1 MPAGHHDRVFELNF
15 GTTGYCHAKCKFCIY
30 PSKENAALP
39 KGHMNLGLYKKII
52 DEAATIPQIDVLVF
66 SGLSETLLDP
76 LFTARVAYAHAAK
89 PTWRQELYTTGVLL
103 TPEVFEKLKKAGL
116 TAVMISLNAVRPEQ
130 HESIMGLK
138 GQFELVCDNIKYA
151 IEHKD
156 QMHVDVRAVYSKDDF
171 TMEDVMAFY
180 KRWGHA
186 SLGGY
191 GKVNQEMNWA
201 DQLGRTISTFDPN
214 ESCIRAL
221 GRITVY
227 WDGRVPL
234 CCLDLLVKHPFGDL
248 KTQTIREIYNSEAYT
263 KFRELHR
270 DNKAAQHPACAVCT
284 RA

>member
-1 MPAGHHDRVFELNF
+1 MASHHDRVLELNF

-30 PSKENAALP
+30 PGPENSKLP
-39 KGHMNLGLYKKII
+39 KGHMDMALYKKII

-76 LFTARVAYAHAAK
+76 MFLERVAYAHQVNPK
-89 PTWRQELYTTGVLL
+89 WRMELYTTGLLL
-103 TPEVFEKLKKAGL
+103 TPEKFDALKQAGL
-116 TAVMISLNAVRPEQ
+116 TGVMISINAVTAEQ
-130 HESIMGLK
+130 HERVMGLVDK
-138 GQFELVCDNIKYA
+138 FATVCANTDYA
-151 IEHKD
+151 IAHKES
-156 QMHVDVRAVYSKDDF
+156 MHVDVRAVYSKDDF
-171 TMEDVMAFY
+171 TYDDVIVFY
-180 KRWGHA
+180 ERWGHA

-214 ESCIRAL
+214 EPCIRAL

-234 CCLDLLVKHPFGDL
+234 CCLDLLVKYPFGDL
-248 KTQTIREIYNSEAYT
+248 RTQTLREIYNSEAYT
-263 KFRELHR
+263 SFRELHR
-270 DNKAAQHPACAVCT
+270 DGKAAQHPACRVCT